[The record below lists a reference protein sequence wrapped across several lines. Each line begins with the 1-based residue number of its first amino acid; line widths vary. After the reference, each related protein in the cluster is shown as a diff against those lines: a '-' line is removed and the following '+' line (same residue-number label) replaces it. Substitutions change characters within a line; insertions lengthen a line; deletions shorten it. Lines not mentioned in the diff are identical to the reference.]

1 MRAPPRDWSCAMRLA
16 LVLAASLALAAC
28 KPGDD
33 PPPDPQAAATPAPTI
48 LDDQRAALDKA
59 QAVEGD
65 VLEGKARTDAAL
77 DEAEGN

>member
-1 MRAPPRDWSCAMRLA
+1 MRSA
-16 LVLAASLALAAC
+16 LVLAAFLALTAC

-59 QAVEGD
+59 KGVEAD
-65 VLEGKARTDAAL
+65 VLEGKERTDAAL
-77 DEAEGN
+77 DAAEGN